1 MSYAVQLLSHD
12 LSIKKP
18 EELFAFLKVKGLYY
32 DLPNAFNKYTLCQL
46 FVDNDDYRLEFFEG
60 CFYYDDV
67 WKELAPFLDGTMEW
81 LREDGKA
88 WKDIF
93 HNCTLTKSFGQ
104 ICYPDELLKQNTI
117 NLLVPTICGLK
128 GYPMID
134 RSMESVYGVVP
145 TGQILL
151 EEPVEIIKDG
161 TSWWCYRVDV
171 NKKYAHIRDAK
182 EHGILTSMIPLTK
195 FMNLYRNQKED
206 N

>member
-1 MSYAVQLLSHD
+1 MSYTVQLLSHD
-12 LSIKKP
+12 LNIKKP
-18 EELFAFLKVKGLYY
+18 EELFAFLKVKGIYH
-32 DLPNAFNKYTLCQL
+32 DLPSAFNKYTLCQL
-46 FVDNDDYRLEFFEG
+46 SNDDYRLEYFEG
-60 CFYYDDV
+60 CHYYDDV

-93 HNCTLTKSFGQ
+93 HNGALTKSFGQ
-104 ICYPDELLKQNTI
+104 ICYPDELLEQNII
-117 NLLVPTICGLK
+117 NMLVPTICGLK

-134 RSMESVYGVVP
+134 RSMESVYGIVP

-195 FMNLYRNQKED
+195 FMNLYRKQKED

>member
-1 MSYAVQLLSHD
+1 MSYTVQLLSHD

-18 EELFAFLKVKGLYY
+18 EELFAFLKAKGLYY

-46 FVDNDDYRLEFFEG
+46 SVDNDDYRLEYFEG

-93 HNCTLTKSFGQ
+93 HNGTLTKSFGQ

-145 TGQILL
+145 TGRYCW
-151 EEPVEIIKDG
+151 KN
-161 TSWWCYRVDV
+161 R
-171 NKKYAHIRDAK
+171 
-182 EHGILTSMIPLTK
+182 
-195 FMNLYRNQKED
+195 
-206 N
+206 